1 MTIFKSR
8 LFKGL
13 VIFFAIILL
22 FILSIMAFVN
32 LAPQFGANPSGKHL
46 SEITE
51 SKNYSGKEFI
61 NQIETKMDNSPSN
74 FWGMIKEYASSK
86 NTAPKHAFDTKFAS
100 PQPSSAD
107 SNAVFTWFG
116 HSAILMQL
124 AGKKIF
130 FDPMLGPAASPVSFF
145 GGRFKNTP
153 GIDLAKLENIDA
165 VIFSH
170 DHYDHLDY
178 YTIKAIKD
186 RVGHFYTPL
195 GLGSHLVAWDVPSEK
210 ITELDWWES
219 VEFASFTFTATPARH
234 FSGRGFSRNQTQW
247 ASWVV
252 EGANHKIYF
261 SGDSGYGPH
270 FKEIGERFGP
280 FDFAMMECGQYN
292 ERWEAIHMMPE
303 QTVQAAL
310 DIQTRQMMPI
320 HWAAFTLAPHEW
332 YQPAE
337 RVSKAALENNMPLIT
352 PEVGETFVLGSE
364 MSSAKW
370 WNQYKD

>member
-1 MTIFKSR
+1 MALFKSR

-13 VIFFAIILL
+13 AIFLSIIFL

-32 LAPQFGANPSGKHL
+32 LAPQFGEVPSGSHL
-46 SEITE
+46 ELISQST
-51 SKNYSGKEFI
+51 NYSKKEFI

-74 FWGMIKEYASSK
+74 FWGMIKEYSAAK
-86 NTAPKHAFDTKFAS
+86 NTAPSKPITTKLDE
-100 PQPSSAD
+100 QKRINDSS
-107 SNAVFTWFG
+107 AVFTWYG
-116 HSAILMQL
+116 HSTILMEL
-124 AGKKIF
+124 EGKKIF

-145 GGRFKNTP
+145 ANRFKNTP
-153 GIDLAKLENIDA
+153 PLDLQSLGEIDV

-178 YTIKAIKD
+178 PTIKAIKD
-186 RVGHFYTPL
+186 KVGHFYTPL
-195 GLGSHLVAWDVPSEK
+195 GLGAHLKAWGVPATN
-210 ITELDWWES
+210 ITELDWWEEA
-219 VEFASFTFTATPARH
+219 EFGSFTFTATPARH
-234 FSGRGFSRNQTQW
+234 FSGRGFSRNKTQW

-252 EGANHKIYF
+252 KGTELQIYF

-270 FKEIGERFGP
+270 FKEIGEKFGA

-303 QTVQAAL
+303 QTVQASL
-310 DIQTRQMMPI
+310 DINAKKMMPI

-337 RVSKAALENNMPLIT
+337 RVSKAALENNMTLIT
-352 PEVGETFVLGSE
+352 PEVGETFVLGPD
-364 MSSAKW
+364 MPATKW
-370 WNQYKD
+370 WQQYKP